1 MAAATTVADI
11 MERDAPSIALEASVE
26 EVIAQFKELDVPA
39 LPVVND
45 GGRCVGVITEKDL
58 VIADEDGD
66 LHIPHYI
73 ELFGG
78 LVFFPPELRAF
89 ERRLR
94 KAAAAQARDLMTEPA
109 IVVEP
114 STTLHEAAHR
124 RARALAAA
132 GRRARALRR
141 ARHAG
146 RRPGGA
152 ERHGGGVGAW
162 RCARWP
168 V

>member
-58 VIADEDGD
+58 VIKDDDGD

-78 LVFFPPELRAF
+78 LRVLPARAAPLRG
-89 ERRLR
+89 RLR
-94 KAAAAQARDLMTEPA
+94 KAAASQAKDLMTEPA
-109 IVVEP
+109 VVVEP
-114 STTLHEAAHR
+114 ARRST
-124 RARALAAA
+124 
-132 GRRARALRR
+132 
-141 ARHAG
+141 
-146 RRPGGA
+146 RP
-152 ERHGGGVGAW
+152 RT
-162 RCARWP
+162 
-168 V
+168 